1 MPACMPGMPTAA
13 SCRAFQ
19 IRGDG
24 VEAGPPQGGSDA
36 GQRQSQR
43 HDQSRAARG
52 PRFLYLLL
60 YLVNLFLIH
69 PAFLLTLEEINPF
82 DEASYINSG
91 RMLLVVRLVPEREEE
106 VRDRILASRI
116 PRNATLHYY
125 GRDADSRRH
134 TAERL

>member
-1 MPACMPGMPTAA
+1 MTPVEKRISLSEVRRRLDPCC
-13 SCRAFQ
+13 SYIILEF
-19 IRGDG
+19 
-24 VEAGPPQGGSDA
+24 EAGEETAETVLREHGGLPLTDA
-36 GQRQSQR
+36 DIDDSW
-43 HDQSRAARG
+43 
-52 PRFLYLLL
+52 LYR
-60 YLVNLFLIH
+60 
-69 PAFLLTLEEINPF
+69 
-82 DEASYINSG
+82 EADSG